1 MKMNRPTI
9 DIQKEVNSHFKSVW
23 LSKKPYNILKGG
35 RNSFKS
41 SVIALK
47 LAYMMLPFINEGKK
61 ANVVVIRK
69 VGNTIRDSVFNKIQ
83 WSLRKFGFT
92 IAKNGDFKETVSPF
106 KIVHRATG
114 STFYFYGQ
122 DDFQK
127 LKSNDIGN
135 LIAVW
140 YEEAA
145 EFDDSEEFD
154 QTNVTF
160 MRQKHLDVDFVQFF
174 WSYNPPRNPYHWIN
188 EWSDRMKGE
197 EDYLVH
203 ESSYLNDELGF
214 VTEQMLKDIE
224 RIKNNDYDYYRYIYL
239 GEPVGLG
246 TNVYNIALFHPL
258 DELPDDDDI
267 LLIDTATDTG
277 HQVSATTHGA
287 FALTK
292 KQKVILLDTYY
303 YSPANKANKKAPSD
317 LSKEFYEW
325 MNKVRETYKKP
336 IDVQTIDSAEGALR
350 NQVFK
355 DYGIRLHPI
364 AKKKKV
370 DMIDNVHDLLAQ
382 GRFYYLNTPNN
393 KIFIEEHKK
402 YQWDPDTLNTA
413 DPKVIKDD
421 DHTVDMF
428 QYYVN
433 DNLRKLRLKF

>member
-1 MKMNRPTI
+1 MSKKPTI
-9 DIQKEVNSHFKSVW
+9 DIQKNVNPHFKEVW
-23 LSKKPYNILKGG
+23 LTVKPYNILKGG

-41 SVIALK
+41 SVIVLK
-47 LAYMMLPFINEGKK
+47 LMFMMIWYIMRGEQ
-61 ANVVVIRK
+61 ANVVVLRK

-83 WSLRKFGFT
+83 WAVNKFGLG
-92 IAKNGDFKETVSPF
+92 NSFKSTVSPF
-106 KIVHRATG
+106 KITHKRTG

-135 LIAVW
+135 IIGVW

-145 EFDDSEEFD
+145 EFNSEEEFD

-160 MRQKHLDVDFVQFF
+160 MRQKHHLAKTVYFF

-188 EWSDRMKGE
+188 EWSDKMKGE

-214 VTEQMLKDIE
+214 VTGQMLKDIE

-246 TNVYNIALFHPL
+246 TNIYNMHLFKSL
-258 DELPDDDDI
+258 QELPSDDDI
-267 LLIDTATDTG
+267 LLIDLSSDTG

-292 KQKVILLDTYY
+292 KQDVILLDTYY
-303 YSPANKANKKAPSD
+303 YSPEGKVNKKAPSE
-317 LSKEFYEW
+317 LSKSYFEW
-325 MNKVRETYKKP
+325 RKGILEQYKRNV
-336 IDVQTIDSAEGALR
+336 DVETIDSAEGALR
-350 NQVFK
+350 NQIFK
-355 DYGIRLHPI
+355 DHGIRLHPI

-370 DMIDNVHDLLAQ
+370 DMIDNVHVLLAQ
-382 GRFYYLNTPNN
+382 GRFYYLDTPNN

-402 YQWDPDTLNTA
+402 YQWDGDTLNTD
-413 DPKVIKDD
+413 DPKVIKED
-421 DHTVDMF
+421 DHTCDMF

-433 DNLRKLRLKF
+433 DNLRKLGLKF

>member
-1 MKMNRPTI
+1 
-9 DIQKEVNSHFKSVW
+9 
-23 LSKKPYNILKGG
+23 
-35 RNSFKS
+35 
-41 SVIALK
+41 
-47 LAYMMLPFINEGKK
+47 
-61 ANVVVIRK
+61 
-69 VGNTIRDSVFNKIQ
+69 
-83 WSLRKFGFT
+83 
-92 IAKNGDFKETVSPF
+92 
-106 KIVHRATG
+106 
-114 STFYFYGQ
+114 
-122 DDFQK
+122 
-127 LKSNDIGN
+127 
-135 LIAVW
+135 
-140 YEEAA
+140 
-145 EFDDSEEFD
+145 
-154 QTNVTF
+154 
-160 MRQKHLDVDFVQFF
+160 MRQKHPLAPFVQFF

-188 EWSDRMKGE
+188 EWSDSLKGE
-197 EDYLVH
+197 DNYLVH

-214 VTEQMLKDIE
+214 VTEQMLADIE
-224 RIKNNDYDYYRYIYL
+224 RIKSNDYDYYRYIYL

-292 KQKVILLDTYY
+292 KQRVILLDTYY
-303 YSPANKANKKAPSD
+303 YSPENKANKKAPSD

-336 IDVQTIDSAEGALR
+336 IDVLTIDSAEGALR

-382 GRFYYLNTPNN
+382 GRFYYLDTPNN

-402 YQWDPDTLNTA
+402 YQWDPDTLNTE
-413 DPKVIKDD
+413 DPKVIKED

-433 DNLRKLRLKF
+433 DNLRKLGLKF